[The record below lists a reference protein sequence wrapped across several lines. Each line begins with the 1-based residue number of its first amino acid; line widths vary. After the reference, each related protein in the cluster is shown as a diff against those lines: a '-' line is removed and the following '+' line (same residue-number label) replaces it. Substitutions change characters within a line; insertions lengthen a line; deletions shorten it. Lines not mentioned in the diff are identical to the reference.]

1 MSAGDP
7 LLVDQDGH
15 TEILLGNEAIV
26 RGALEAGVAFA
37 CGYPGTPSSEVTDS
51 FARVGP
57 RRGVVFEYS
66 VNEKIAVE
74 MAFAASLAGA
84 RSICAMKHLGL
95 MYAGDPISTIPYVG
109 VVGGMVIV
117 SAGDPS
123 CRTSPN
129 EQDQRHLAAMLH
141 IPMLDPATPRQ
152 AHAMGRFAFEL
163 SERSQLP
170 VIIRPTTR
178 VCHSRGVVRY
188 GPLADPVVRGFQRDP
203 KRFVPIPINARRLR
217 LEIPRRL
224 EVARELI
231 EESPFL
237 RREGDAPVGILA
249 AGAVAGT
256 VADMMPELGIAPG
269 NNTAVSLLSLGA
281 IHPLPER
288 WLLEQLGGLERL
300 LVLEELSPYL
310 EDALLALRARHGL
323 SVEIVGKRSGH
334 LPVPFEYEPEVIR
347 RGIHSALG
355 LGPTPRPAIEPPEVP
370 PRPPIL
376 CPGCSH
382 RSTYFAA
389 KMAFGEQPLCFNDIG
404 CYTLGYGPPLN
415 SADALLC
422 MGAGITLAAGVSR
435 VTGQRTVGFIGDSTF
450 FHSGLPALLNA
461 IKEKVSMVA
470 VILDN
475 SVTAMTGF
483 QESPTACVDSASQTP
498 VRGTSIE
505 ETVRG
510 LGARHVERIDPFDLP
525 EAIAAFERAREA
537 EGVSVV
543 ISERPCGVF
552 MLRETGKRPRRAPAY
567 VIDPARCRTCGREG
581 AAPGGRCD
589 VAITR
594 GYEHH
599 IAGARARGEG
609 AKPRRALER
618 SDQHDRARGEGAK
631 PRRALER
638 SDQHDRARA
647 AERSAP
653 VPDVAPCSSRC
664 PLFLCVQGYVG
675 HIAAGEREQAL
686 EHILSR
692 CPLPETVCRVC
703 HRPCE
708 EACLRAALPGEQPVA
723 INDLK
728 RFAVAA
734 GDLEFKLPRE
744 EEHGRRAAVVGAGP
758 SGLCAAH
765 ELRLRGYAVT
775 LLDADAEPG
784 GLLRTGIPGFRL
796 PREPLHRDIQRILE
810 TGIVF
815 QGQTALGR
823 DTSLVELL
831 ESHDVVYVAIGAHQ
845 GIRLGLP
852 GEDDG
857 PPVVDALAYLRQAN
871 LAGTPELRR
880 DRAGLGGEANVDP
893 RAAGAKKTVVV
904 GGGNAAIDAART
916 ARRLGAEQ
924 VTIAY
929 RRRRSEMPALPE
941 EVEAALAEGIE
952 LRTQLQP
959 LSIFRGNKPGLEC
972 IQTRPGEPDASG
984 RQRPV
989 PVGGTE
995 TLLTA
1000 DLIIAAIG
1008 QRPEPAAF
1016 ALDRSLE
1023 LDHEKDGSLK
1033 VDPETGRTSH
1043 PRVFAGGDLVWGERT
1058 VTWAM
1063 AQGLRAAWAIDRE
1076 LRGPEAADRR
1086 PPPPRP
1092 RTLEQARETWPSEFG
1107 RSAPARVGASPP
1119 SSRGNTAQGKTRG
1132 ELHTGRQRPAE
1143 LPVEQRKGFDEVVAP
1158 LTEEQA
1164 RAEAARC
1171 MACGLCGNCRS
1182 CIDLFG
1188 CPAFYM
1194 QDGRVQIDPAIC
1206 TGCGFCADF
1215 CPNGAIH
1222 PAPEEGR

>member
-1 MSAGDP
+1 MSSGDP
-7 LLVDQDGH
+7 LLVDQEGH

-51 FARVGP
+51 FARVGA

-74 MAFAASLAGA
+74 MAFGASLAGA

-141 IPMLDPATPRQ
+141 IPMLDPSTPQ
-152 AHAMGRFAFEL
+152 EAHAMGRFAFEL

-170 VIIRPTTR
+170 VILRPTTR

-188 GPLADPVVRGFQRDP
+188 GALTDPVVRGFRRDP
-203 KRFVPIPINARRLR
+203 RRFVPIPINARRLR
-217 LEIPRRL
+217 LEIPGRL

-237 RREGDAPVGILA
+237 RREGAAPVGILA

-256 VADMMPELGIAPG
+256 MADLLPELEIADR
-269 NNTAVSLLSLGA
+269 VSLLSVGV

-288 WLLEQLGGLERL
+288 WLLAQLGGLDRL

-310 EDALLALRARHGL
+310 EDALLALKARHGL
-323 SVEIVGKRSGH
+323 PVEILGKRSGH
-334 LPVPFEYEPEVIR
+334 LPVAFEYEPPVIR
-347 RGIHSALG
+347 GGIHAALD
-355 LGPTPRPAIEPPEVP
+355 LGPAPVKAPEPPEVP

-389 KMAFGEQPLCFNDIG
+389 KMAFGDEPLCFNDIG
-404 CYTLGYGPPLN
+404 CYTLGYGPPLE

-422 MGAGITLAAGVSR
+422 MGASITLAAGVSR
-435 VTGQRTVGFIGDSTF
+435 VTRQRTVGFIGDSTF
-450 FHSGLPALLNA
+450 FHSGMPALLNA
-461 IKEKVSMVA
+461 IKEKVDMVA

-483 QESPTACVDSASQTP
+483 QESPTACVDGTSQKPT
-498 VRGTSIE
+498 RKISIE

-525 EAIAAFERAREA
+525 EAIAAFERARDA

-552 MLRETGKRPRRAPAY
+552 MLRETGKRPRRAVAY
-567 VIDPARCRTCGREG
+567 TVDQTLCRTCGREG

-594 GYEHH
+594 GYERH
-599 IAGARARGEG
+599 IAGSRAREV
-609 AKPRRALER
+609 
-618 SDQHDRARGEGAK
+618 DR
-631 PRRALER
+631 
-638 SDQHDRARA
+638 D
-647 AERSAP
+647 AP
-653 VPDVAPCSSRC
+653 IPGVAPCSSRC

-675 HIAAGEREQAL
+675 HIAAGEPERAL
-686 EHILSR
+686 EHILPR

-708 EACLRAALPGEQPVA
+708 EACLRGSLPGEQPVA

-728 RFAVAA
+728 RFAVTA
-734 GDLEFKLPRE
+734 GALDHRLPRE
-744 EEHGRRAAVVGAGP
+744 EEHGREVAVVGAGP

-775 LLDADAEPG
+775 LLDAEAEPG
-784 GLLRTGIPGFRL
+784 GLLRTGIPAFRL
-796 PREPLHRDIQRILE
+796 PREPLRRDIQRILE
-810 TGIVF
+810 LGITF

-823 DTSLVELL
+823 DTSLAELL
-831 ESHDVVYVAIGAHQ
+831 ERHDAVYVAIGAHR
-845 GIRLGLP
+845 GVRLGLP
-852 GEDDG
+852 GDDRG
-857 PPVVDALAYLRQAN
+857 SPPVVDALAYLRQAN
-871 LAGTPELRR
+871 LADAPDLA
-880 DRAGLGGEANVDP
+880 RAGSGDASVDP
-893 RAAGAKKTVVV
+893 RAARAVAAGARKTVVV

-929 RRRRSEMPALPE
+929 RRRRGEMPALPE
-941 EVEAALAEGIE
+941 EVEAALAEGIALE
-952 LRTQLQP
+952 TQLQP
-959 LSIFRGNKPGLEC
+959 VSIFSGNRPGLEC
-972 IQTRPGEPDASG
+972 TRTRPGEPDASG

-995 TLLTA
+995 TLLPA

-1016 ALDRSLE
+1016 ALDGSLE
-1023 LDHEKDGSLK
+1023 LVRERDGSLR

-1076 LRGPEAADRR
+1076 LRGVEAADRR

-1092 RTLEQARETWPSEFG
+1092 RSLEQARETWPVLALARGGKE
-1107 RSAPARVGASPP
+1107 RSDAARWGGATKDTA
-1119 SSRGNTAQGKTRG
+1119 RGGKERSDAARWSGATKDTA
-1132 ELHTGRQRPAE
+1132 
-1143 LPVEQRKGFDEVVAP
+1143 LPLEQREGFDEVVAP
-1158 LTEEQA
+1158 LAEEQA

-1194 QDGRVQIDPAIC
+1194 QDGRVQIDPAVC

-1222 PAPEEGR
+1222 PVEEAT